1 MDDRDLERW
10 AEEGLRTEPEPIR
23 APAGFADRVMAR
35 VTTTAIEPSRT
46 PAWFLAASDPIV
58 AVGLTAALVLA
69 LAASWWPGR
78 ILGAAALVSAW
89 AWNVAASLARDLDPT
104 ALLALLTMSLLLIG
118 VLVWGT
124 WRATERALILVMT
137 GRRRS

>member
-10 AEEGLRTEPEPIR
+10 ADEVLRPEPEPIR

-35 VTTTAIEPSRT
+35 VTMTAVEPSRV
-46 PAWFLAASDPIV
+46 PAWFVAASDPIA

-89 AWNVAASLARDLDPT
+89 AWNGAASLARDLDPT
-104 ALLALLTMSLLLIG
+104 ALLALLTMSLILLG

-124 WRATERALILVMT
+124 WRVTERALILAMT